1 MIFYSYVN
9 KTHFHN
15 ISFAFSLVLK
25 VIDFGTQKWPIQC
38 NAVQCNGIKCNVL
51 QYSTIHCNTKQC
63 FALHYNEMKYNWE
76 LEGPTW
82 VQRSMNG
89 WKYRKVAKKNGS
101 FILIR
106 TLTTIMT
113 CSGRGLRSKV
123 CYSPRKKSLAN
134 KGELF
139 LPCPFGLAV

>member
-63 FALHYNEMKYNWE
+63 FALHYNEMKYK
-76 LEGPTW
+76 LRTW
-82 VQRSMNG
+82 RTNLGTAQHEWMKIQKG
-89 WKYRKVAKKNGS
+89 CKKERS